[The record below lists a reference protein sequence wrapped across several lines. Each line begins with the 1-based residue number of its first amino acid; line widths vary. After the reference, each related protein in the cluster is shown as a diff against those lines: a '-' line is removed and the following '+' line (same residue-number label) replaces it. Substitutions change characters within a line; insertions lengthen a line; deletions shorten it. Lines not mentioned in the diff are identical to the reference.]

1 MARKKKKYKN
11 IKLEQSE
18 LTPTAIGIFESK
30 KKSAIGTIVIL
41 GIFILDI
48 ESILLQT
55 NGLSIYSPALYNY
68 SIVVEYIN
76 TNKKERR

>member
-30 KKSAIGTIVIL
+30 KRV
-41 GIFILDI
+41 
-48 ESILLQT
+48 LLEQ
-55 NGLSIYSPALYNY
+55 
-68 SIVVEYIN
+68 
-76 TNKKERR
+76 